1 MVIFILNRPFV
12 GKVNFFKNLIYF
24 LCFISVKYLMFQS
37 MSDKMFS
44 KPWNSENSEIKIT
57 DEAEDN
63 GNKSD
68 FQDRFEVKLF
78 S

>member
-1 MVIFILNRPFV
+1 
-12 GKVNFFKNLIYF
+12 
-24 LCFISVKYLMFQS
+24 MFQS

-63 GNKSD
+63 GKKMIFKTD
-68 FQDRFEVKLF
+68 LR
-78 S
+78 

>member
-1 MVIFILNRPFV
+1 
-12 GKVNFFKNLIYF
+12 
-24 LCFISVKYLMFQS
+24 

-44 KPWNSENSEIKIT
+44 KPWNSENSEIKIV

-68 FQDRFEVKLF
+68 FQERFEVNLF